1 MIHILFC
8 IDEKYKKHC
17 KTVMRSILANTKS
30 DVMFHIVGV
39 DTFDFEANIRLYPIP
54 NTNIIKHRNVLNY
67 ITHTAVYRLFAPKML
82 DVDKVIYLD
91 ADLIVLD
98 DIQNL
103 WDIEVD
109 YIAGV
114 QDGMYQTHAERNDL
128 TNTYINS
135 GVMVMNL
142 ANLRKLNYFE
152 RIEHCQNGFY
162 DLSLLDQDIVNIAF
176 GEFIQ
181 LLPEKWN
188 VYSKKYPEL
197 TSAMI
202 KARQKP
208 SIIHWCGRK
217 KPYNAY
223 VWQQDKWSKYDK

>member
-8 IDEKYKKHC
+8 VDDNYKNNSKA
-17 KTVMRSILANTKS
+17 VIRSIKAHTNANIC
-30 DVMFHIVGV
+30 FHIVGV
-39 DTFDFEANIRLYPIP
+39 KNFDFEANIRLYPIP
-54 NTNIIKHRNVLNY
+54 DTNNIKHKNVLNY

-82 DVDKVIYLD
+82 DIDKVIYLD
-91 ADLIVLD
+91 SDLIVLD
-98 DIQNL
+98 DIQKL
-103 WDIEVD
+103 WDIDVK

-114 QDGMYQTHAERNDL
+114 QDGMYKTHAKRNDL

-142 ANLRKLNYFE
+142 ANLRKINYFE

-162 DLSLLDQDIVNIAF
+162 DMSLLDQDIVNIAF
-176 GEFIQ
+176 GDLIQ

-197 TSAMI
+197 TFDMI
-202 KARQKP
+202 EARQKP
-208 SIIHWCGRK
+208 SIIHWCGMRK
-217 KPYNAY
+217 PWNAD
-223 VWQQDKWSKYDK
+223 VWQKEVWSKYDR